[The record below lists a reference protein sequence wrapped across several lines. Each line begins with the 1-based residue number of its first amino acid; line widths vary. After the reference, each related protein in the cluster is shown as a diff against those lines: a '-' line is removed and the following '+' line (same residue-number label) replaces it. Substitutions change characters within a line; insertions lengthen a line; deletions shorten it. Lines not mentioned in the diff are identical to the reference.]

1 MQAYDEYV
9 VAFAESK
16 HVLDVSGAAR
26 ALAPGTVLPK
36 GVLLLDGQV
45 AGRWKRT
52 STQDTLL
59 VEVMLY
65 RALAPAES
73 QALDAAAARLATY
86 LNLRPRVTTSL
97 LAERGR

>member
-1 MQAYDEYV
+1 
-9 VAFAESK
+9 
-16 HVLDVSGAAR
+16 
-26 ALAPGTVLPK
+26 
-36 GVLLLDGQV
+36 
-45 AGRWKRT
+45 
-52 STQDTLL
+52 
-59 VEVMLY
+59 MLY

>member
-1 MQAYDEYV
+1 M
-9 VAFAESK
+9 
-16 HVLDVSGAAR
+16 
-26 ALAPGTVLPK
+26 
-36 GVLLLDGQV
+36 

-52 STQDTLL
+52 STQDTLQ
-59 VEVMLY
+59 VDVMLY